1 MGADAGP
8 CLQKLRGEA
17 ENRPTSRRVGLRF
30 ALVSD
35 RDLHGHVSRY
45 PPSFGPVLH
54 VLQRVQHT
62 TVYISAAKISS
73 GPESGQKRQ
82 VQDALKAAMPTIRPP
97 VIIEYFARRTMT
109 TATFSPQQ
117 WHSTRSEWPGVAR
130 NHFKCSPKRA
140 PHFLCLQQGKFRRNN
155 APSRTFAAKIFCPP
169 THQLSTCVSRRPR

>member
-1 MGADAGP
+1 MQTPAHVFKSSGVKQRTDQRVDVLDCVLHWFQTATYMA
-8 CLQKLRGEA
+8 
-17 ENRPTSRRVGLRF
+17 TSQGT
-30 ALVSD
+30 
-35 RDLHGHVSRY
+35 

-109 TATFSPQQ
+109 TSTFSPQQ
-117 WHSTRSEWPGVAR
+117 WHSTRSEWPGVVR

-140 PHFLCLQQGKFRRNN
+140 THFLCLQQGKFRRNN

-169 THQLSTCVSRRPR
+169 PHQLSTCVSRRPR